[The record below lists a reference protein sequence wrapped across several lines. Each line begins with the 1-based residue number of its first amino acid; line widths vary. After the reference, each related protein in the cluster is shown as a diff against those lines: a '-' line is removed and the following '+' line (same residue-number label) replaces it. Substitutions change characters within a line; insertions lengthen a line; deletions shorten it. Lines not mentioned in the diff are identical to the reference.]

1 MYFFAGFCRYNG
13 DIHNIFAETLQ
24 TEHTR
29 NRVRQRDTTAEEDME
44 YRHIK
49 IPTAGE
55 KITIKDG
62 QIHVPEN
69 PIIGYVEGD
78 GIGPDI
84 TKACLRVWDAA
95 VAKAYGSKRKIHWC
109 ETYLG
114 EKAAGLYDGN
124 YCPAETLTVLQDL
137 VVSIKGPLTTPVGGG
152 MRSLNVALRQELDL
166 YACVRPVRHYAGVPS
181 PLKAPGKVDIVLFR
195 ENTEDVYAGIE
206 YKTGT
211 PENEKVAKFLR
222 EEMKAKFFEGAGIGI
237 KPISEFGSKRLV
249 RKAIQFAIEN
259 GRESVTIVHK
269 GNIQKYTEGAF
280 RNWGYEVARE
290 EFGGVTITEEQL
302 YAEFKGKQPEGKIV
316 IKDRIADIMF
326 QMMLLRPDEFDV
338 IATTNLNGDYLSDAI
353 AAEVGGMGIAP
364 GANIADHVAVFE
376 ATHGTAPK
384 YANLNKVNPGSL
396 LFSGVMML
404 EYMGWKEAADLI
416 TLVYPEVV
424 SDGIVTYD
432 FARQI
437 DGATEVGT
445 SQFADA
451 LIERI
456 NGGVDL
462 ETKRRAQQEQL
473 VKERKQREIRRLL
486 QPMEEM
492 IETGRVPHTV
502 GDLMTR
508 SLISVTDEET
518 VESAMHT
525 MTDSNVSSV
534 VVEPNAAGEWGIMTR
549 RDIVTKVVRNNKT
562 PASLKVK
569 DIATR
574 PLFSVPAETSIQEA
588 AEILA
593 EKGFSRL
600 TISMGDKVIGIVTEA
615 DIFNA
620 VGRFGAALAE

>member
-1 MYFFAGFCRYNG
+1 M
-13 DIHNIFAETLQ
+13 
-24 TEHTR
+24 
-29 NRVRQRDTTAEEDME
+29 

-49 IPTAGE
+49 VPTTGE
-55 KITIKDG
+55 KVRVVNGKL
-62 QIHVPEN
+62 HVPDQ
-69 PIIGYVEGD
+69 PVIGYVEGD

-84 TKACLRVWDAA
+84 TKACLRIWDAA
-95 VAKAYGSKRKIHWC
+95 VAKAYGGKRKIHWC
-109 ETYLG
+109 ETFLG

-124 YCPAETLTVLQDL
+124 YCPDETLHALKDL

-152 MRSLNVALRQELDL
+152 FRSLNVALRQDLDL
-166 YACVRPVRHYAGVPS
+166 YACVRPVKHYAGVPS
-181 PLKAPGKVDIVLFR
+181 PLKQPGKVDVVIFR

-206 YKTGT
+206 YKAGS
-211 PENEKVAKFLR
+211 PENDKVTKFLR
-222 EEMKAKFFEGAGIGI
+222 EEMKARFFDGSGIGI
-237 KPISEFGSKRLV
+237 KPISAFGTKRLV
-249 RKAIQFAIEN
+249 RKAIQYAVDN
-259 GRESVTIVHK
+259 GRESVTLVHK
-269 GNIQKYTEGAF
+269 GNIMKFTEGAF

-290 EFGGVTITEEQL
+290 EFGNVTITEEQL
-302 YAEFKGKQPEGKIV
+302 YAEYKGKQPEGKIV

-338 IATTNLNGDYLSDAI
+338 IATPNLNGDYLSDAI

-364 GANIADHVAVFE
+364 GANIADNIAVFE

-416 TLVYPEVV
+416 SLAYPDVV

-437 DGATEVGT
+437 DGAREVGT

-456 NGGVDL
+456 QGGIDL
-462 ETKRRAQQEQL
+462 EAKRRAQQEQL

-492 IETGRVPHTV
+492 MSTGRRPQTV

-508 SLISVTDEET
+508 SLITVTDEET
-518 VESAMHT
+518 VESAMHV
-525 MTDSNVSSV
+525 MQDNGVSCV
-534 VVEPNAAGEWGIMTR
+534 VVEPNKKGEWGIMTR
-549 RDIVTKVVRNNKT
+549 RDIVTKIVHANKN
-562 PASLKVK
+562 PATQKVK
-569 DIATR
+569 DVASR
-574 PLFSVPAETSIQEA
+574 PLFSVPAETTIREA
-588 AEILA
+588 SRILA
-593 EKGFSRL
+593 DRNFSRL
-600 TISMGDKVIGIVTEA
+600 AIAQGDRIIGIVTET
-615 DIFNA
+615 DIFGS
-620 VGRFGAALAE
+620 VERFGWLE